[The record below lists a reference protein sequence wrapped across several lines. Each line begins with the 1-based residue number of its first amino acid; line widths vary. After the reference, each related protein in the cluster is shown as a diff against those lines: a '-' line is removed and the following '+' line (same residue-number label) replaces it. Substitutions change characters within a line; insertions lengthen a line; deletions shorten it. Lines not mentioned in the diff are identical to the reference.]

1 MKQVLL
7 LFAVFMATALS
18 TTAQTNVTSGRTVVP
33 LGGLKTF
40 TKNDGTTTYTID
52 NSQLQKITVNG
63 NTSNVYL
70 FPEEGGSYN
79 TDDNKALGIQG
90 FYIDLGEAKTIGNI
104 NTTWEGAAAGG
115 KVYVTNTQPADDG
128 TLSGETEIAS
138 FSNAQETVKNATVT
152 VANSGR
158 YIVFV
163 PTTATNY
170 GWGVKIRTFVAYD
183 TYTPVLTTLTA
194 SISNPVIFSGNSS
207 QITYTALDQVGTP
220 CTITPT
226 YESSDEAVATVSGSG
241 LVTGVSTGVATITVG
256 SGVEGRSATVQVRV
270 YDMPTTAPAAPT
282 GDDVTIVYDGTTG
295 AWSDQGWGWG
305 SQQENVSIDGK
316 TCRKGSKLG
325 GMQIPNPL
333 KDYSE
338 RDKLVV
344 DVWSAEAHTL
354 TLYFEGEGTS
364 RLFNLN
370 AGWNELQVAT
380 SEIAA
385 PENVNYLTFRYHDS
399 VKDGLLIFSNIY
411 YAKGSVVNP
420 CSVVNGVVSGDV
432 TTADETIINAST
444 APVVDMRGANIVEA
458 VTLSPA
464 NPNAIVLVE
473 GTGRVPS
480 QSVDADNLVVFDGL
494 YYRSA
499 TGKALTFVDSNTDA
513 IARTMTIDAQA
524 EGVTISRTLAANKWA
539 TSYLPFASTQN
550 DAIDVYTFTAMEGD
564 APVLT
569 RRDGA
574 NAHIIPAATPVV
586 IHNTTDAP
594 VDIVATGKVDFYLG
608 ATPSS
613 VEQTAVVFKGNYAP
627 FVTDGTQ
634 YGVYG
639 DVGAALLL
647 NKLNGATVGCFRS
660 YFTGLSGS
668 YASREIILVDGSTT
682 RVATVTADH
691 VELVPVYNLQG
702 QRIQRPVKGLY
713 IVNGKKVMMK

>member
-1 MKQVLL
+1 
-7 LFAVFMATALS
+7 MATALS

-128 TLSGETEIAS
+128 TLSDETEIAS

-207 QITYTALDQVGTP
+207 QVSYTALDQVGTP
-220 CTITPT
+220 FVITPT

-256 SGVEGRSATVQVRV
+256 SGVEGRSATVQVKV

-480 QSVDADNLVVFDGL
+480 QTVDADNLVVFDGL

-524 EGVTISRTLAANKWA
+524 EGVTISRTLVANKWA

-613 VEQTAVVFKGNYAP
+613 VEQATVVFKGNYAP

-639 DVGAALLL
+639 DVGAALQL

>member
-1 MKQVLL
+1 MT
-7 LFAVFMATALS
+7 TALS
-18 TTAQTNVTSGRTVVP
+18 TSAQTNVTSGRTVVP

-40 TKNDGTTTYTID
+40 TKNDGTTTYTIN
-52 NSQLQKITVNG
+52 NSDLQKITVNG

-115 KVYVTNTQPADDG
+115 KVYMTNTQPAADG
-128 TLSGETEIAS
+128 TLSDATEIAS

-158 YIVFV
+158 YIVYV
-163 PTTATNY
+163 PSTATNY

-183 TYTPVLTTLTA
+183 TYTPVLTTMTA

-226 YESSDEAVATVSGSG
+226 YESSDEAVATVSGAG
-241 LVTGVSTGVATITVG
+241 LVTGVSAGVATITVG
-256 SGVEGRSATVQVRV
+256 SGVAGKSATVQVKV
-270 YDMPTTAPAAPT
+270 YDMPTAAPAAPT
-282 GDDVTIVYDGTTG
+282 GDDQTIVYDGATG

-305 SQQENVSIDGK
+305 SQQENVVIGGK
-316 TCRKGSKLG
+316 ICRLGSRLG

-354 TLYFEGEGTS
+354 TIFFEGEGTS

-370 AGWNELQVAT
+370 EGWNVLQVAT
-380 SEIAA
+380 SEIAT
-385 PENVNYLTFRYHDS
+385 PENVNYLTFRYHDA
-399 VKDGLLIFSNIY
+399 VKDGLLIFSNVY
-411 YAKGSVVNP
+411 YTKGAVVNP
-420 CSVVNGVVSGDV
+420 CTVVNGIVSGSV
-432 TTADETIINAST
+432 TTVDEALINAST
-444 APVVDMRGANIVEA
+444 APVVDLRGAHVVEA
-458 VTLSPA
+458 VVLSPA

-480 QSVDADNLVVFDGL
+480 QTVDADNLVVFDGL

-513 IARTMTIDAQA
+513 IASTMTIDAQT

-550 DAIDVYTFTAMEGD
+550 DALDVYTFTAVEGG

-569 RRDGA
+569 KREGA
-574 NAHIIPAATPVV
+574 NAHVIPAATPVV
-586 IHNTTDAP
+586 VHNTTDAP
-594 VDIVATGKVDFYLG
+594 IDIVATGKVDFNLG
-608 ATPSS
+608 ATPSV
-613 VEQTAVVFKGNYAP
+613 VEHEAVAFSGNYVP

-634 YGVYG
+634 YGIFGNAGV
-639 DVGAALLL
+639 ALQL
-647 NKLNGATVGCFRS
+647 NKLNGASVGCFRA
-660 YFTGLSGS
+660 YFTGLSGTQN
-668 YASREIILVDGSTT
+668 SREVILVDGETT
-682 RVATVTADH
+682 RVATLAGQH
-691 VELVPVYNLQG
+691 VEVAPIYNLHG
-702 QRIQRPVKGLY
+702 QRVLHAVKGLY

>member
-1 MKQVLL
+1 MT
-7 LFAVFMATALS
+7 TALS
-18 TTAQTNVTSGRTVVP
+18 TSAQTNVTSGRTVVP

-128 TLSGETEIAS
+128 TLSDETEIAS

-194 SISNPVIFSGNSS
+194 SISNLAIFSGNSS
-207 QITYTALDQVGTP
+207 QVSYTALDQVGTP
-220 CTITPT
+220 YVITPT

-256 SGVEGRSATVQVRV
+256 SGVEGRSATVQVKV

-282 GDDVTIVYDGTTG
+282 GDDVTIVYDGTIG

-613 VEQTAVVFKGNYAP
+613 VEQAAVVFKGNYAP

-639 DVGAALLL
+639 DVGAALQL

>member
-1 MKQVLL
+1 
-7 LFAVFMATALS
+7 MATALS
-18 TTAQTNVTSGRTVVP
+18 TSAQTNVTSGRTVVP

-207 QITYTALDQVGTP
+207 QVSYTALDQVGTP
-220 CTITPT
+220 YVITPT

-613 VEQTAVVFKGNYAP
+613 VEQAAVVFKGNYAP

-639 DVGAALLL
+639 DVGAALQL

-668 YASREIILVDGSTT
+668 YASREIVLVDGSTT